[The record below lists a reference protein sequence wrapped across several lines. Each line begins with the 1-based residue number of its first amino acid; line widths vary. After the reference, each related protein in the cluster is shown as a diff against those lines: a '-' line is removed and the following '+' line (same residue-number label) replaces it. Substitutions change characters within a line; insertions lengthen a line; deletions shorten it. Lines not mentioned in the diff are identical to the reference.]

1 MPVAARVLLFLLVAF
16 QTITMM
22 DEEALTSSSSQEKEQ
37 GQKATTGVCVTY
49 LIVAIGPM
57 ATGTA
62 NCIVQQEWISVPNIY
77 TFSN

>member
-1 MPVAARVLLFLLVAF
+1 MPAAARVLLFLLVAF

-37 GQKATTGVCVTY
+37 GQKVTGVCVTY
-49 LIVAIGPM
+49 LIVAIGPL